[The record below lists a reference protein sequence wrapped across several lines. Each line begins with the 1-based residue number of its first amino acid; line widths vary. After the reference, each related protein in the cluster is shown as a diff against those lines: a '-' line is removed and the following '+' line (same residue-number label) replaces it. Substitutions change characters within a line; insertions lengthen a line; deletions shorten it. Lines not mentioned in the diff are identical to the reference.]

1 MIRLLLCLL
10 ALLTLSPF
18 ALARP
23 HNSDIGFASRE
34 KFQQHYRKH
43 GREFGR
49 ISAERYLRMAQELRD
64 RPVGGGILELRRSDG
79 TARFDRGSGAFLAC
93 ARNGTIR
100 TFFRPVDGERYFQ
113 RQRKRHE

>member
-10 ALLTLSPF
+10 ALLTLSPL
-18 ALARP
+18 AMARP
-23 HNSDIGFASRE
+23 SGDVGFASRE
-34 KFQQHYRKH
+34 KLQQHYRKH

-64 RPVGGGILELRRSDG
+64 RPVGGNVLELRRDDG
-79 TARFDRGSGAFLAC
+79 MARFDRGSGAFLAC

-113 RQRKRHE
+113 RQARKQH